1 MSLVL
6 ESTSRSQTDKVWS
19 ESCPVEKMEPDPL
32 VGSQEETQMKQMETT
47 HEIIPPEGGKS
58 RKAGRTGLLS
68 RLKAG
73 ALHWGVPSVVLNL
86 ILLLL
91 LIIII
96 LTAQLAKKCEL
107 CPADPVCPV
116 ATCPEGWLG
125 YLGKCYYFSEVEANW
140 TSSQSNCAAFNTSLA
155 VIDSVREMG
164 LCVRVLW
171 GLYADLNC
179 RGIPSG
185 RIQLLSS
192 PFYVTGAALPTQRLR
207 WLLDRPPQGTRPALE
222 MDQRHR
228 IQQLVYNT
236 GKRRMC
242 FYKPRYCQ
250 FQLLQERKWKAKQS
264 GCNLTDMGVGLL
276 TGLCKATSASG
287 GT

>member
-192 PFYVTGAALPTQRLR
+192 PFYVTGAALPTQDFVMRYRGSDGYWIGLHR
-207 WLLDRPPQGTRPALE
+207 EPGQPWKWTNGTEFNNWFTILGREECAFISH
-222 MDQRHR
+222 D
-228 IQQLVYNT
+228 IVSSS
-236 GKRRMC
+236 C
-242 FYKPRYCQ
+242 S
-250 FQLLQERKWKAKQS
+250 RKGNGRQS
-264 GCNLTDMGVGLL
+264 KVAVT
-276 TGLCKATSASG
+276 
-287 GT
+287 

>member
-1 MSLVL
+1 
-6 ESTSRSQTDKVWS
+6 
-19 ESCPVEKMEPDPL
+19 MEPDPL
-32 VGSQEETQMKQMETT
+32 LGSQEETQMKQMETT

-58 RKAGRTGLLS
+58 RKAGRT
-68 RLKAG
+68 
-73 ALHWGVPSVVLNL
+73 
-86 ILLLL
+86 
-91 LIIII
+91 
-96 LTAQLAKKCEL
+96 AKKCEL

-192 PFYVTGAALPTQRLR
+192 PFYVTGAALPTQDFVMRYRGSDGYWIGLHR
-207 WLLDRPPQGTRPALE
+207 EPGQPWKWTNGTEFNNWSTILGREECAFISH
-222 MDQRHR
+222 D
-228 IQQLVYNT
+228 IVSSS
-236 GKRRMC
+236 C
-242 FYKPRYCQ
+242 S
-250 FQLLQERKWKAKQS
+250 RK
-264 GCNLTDMGVGLL
+264 GCWI
-276 TGLCKATSASG
+276 CSK
-287 GT
+287 

>member
-155 VIDSVREMG
+155 VIDSVREMDFVMRYRGSDGYWIG
-164 LCVRVLW
+164 LHREPGQPWKWTNGTEFNNWFTIL
-171 GLYADLNC
+171 
-179 RGIPSG
+179 G
-185 RIQLLSS
+185 REECAFISHDIVSS
-192 PFYVTGAALPTQRLR
+192 SCSRKGNGRQSKVAVT
-207 WLLDRPPQGTRPALE
+207 
-222 MDQRHR
+222 
-228 IQQLVYNT
+228 
-236 GKRRMC
+236 
-242 FYKPRYCQ
+242 
-250 FQLLQERKWKAKQS
+250 
-264 GCNLTDMGVGLL
+264 
-276 TGLCKATSASG
+276 
-287 GT
+287 

>member
-1 MSLVL
+1 
-6 ESTSRSQTDKVWS
+6 
-19 ESCPVEKMEPDPL
+19 MEPDPL
-32 VGSQEETQMKQMETT
+32 LGSQEETQMKQMETT

-58 RKAGRTGLLS
+58 RKAGRT
-68 RLKAG
+68 
-73 ALHWGVPSVVLNL
+73 
-86 ILLLL
+86 
-91 LIIII
+91 
-96 LTAQLAKKCEL
+96 AKKCEL

-250 FQLLQERKWKAKQS
+250 FQLLQERMLDLQQISGENGRQS
-264 GCNLTDMGVGLL
+264 KVAVTWLTWAL
-276 TGLCKATSASG
+276 AF
-287 GT
+287 